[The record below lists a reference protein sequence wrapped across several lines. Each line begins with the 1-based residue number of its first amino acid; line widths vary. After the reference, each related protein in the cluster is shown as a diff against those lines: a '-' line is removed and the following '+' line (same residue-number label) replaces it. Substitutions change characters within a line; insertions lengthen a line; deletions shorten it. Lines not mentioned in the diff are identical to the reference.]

1 MPRINANCID
11 FHYLQAGSG
20 PDLVMLHGL
29 SGNLAVWHLRMVPML
44 EDRFRITTYDLRGHG
59 YSSMPPNGY
68 STRDMA
74 QDLAALLD
82 ELAIEQADL
91 LGHSYGAD
99 IALHF
104 ALLHPSRVGRLI
116 LIEPGIPA
124 LLNDRKDPT
133 WDGWRHWAEILERLS
148 GEPVPR
154 ERWTDV
160 GYMLRRSVE
169 VPIVYGPARGLPRR
183 RDRILRLMD
192 ATTISSDYEV
202 VGEMTLENLARI
214 PHPKLLIYDAG
225 SAWLSTFAILR
236 DLLPRCTPVL
246 LPSSELRHFAPLDA
260 PELIVE
266 HLTRFLAEPECTER
280 APVTTGVE
288 EEGRTV
294 RPGPVGT
301 SCPSGPWSGTA
312 GAPRR
317 TLQDGNA

>member
-1 MPRINANCID
+1 MPRINANGVD
-11 FHYLQAGSG
+11 LHYLQAGSG

-116 LIEPGIPA
+116 SSSPGYP
-124 LLNDRKDPT
+124 RCSTTGRTPP
-133 WDGWRHWAEILERLS
+133 DGWRRGRRSSS
-148 GEPVPR
+148 GFRRAVPR

-160 GYMLRRSVE
+160 GYMLRRSVGADR
-169 VPIVYGPARGLPRR
+169 VRSGRGLPWR
-183 RDRILRLMD
+183 RDRSPLMD

-202 VGEMTLENLARI
+202 VGEITLENLARI

-260 PELIVE
+260 PELVVE
-266 HLTRFLAEPECTER
+266 HLTRFLAEAECTER
-280 APVTTGVE
+280 APVTAGLE
-288 EEGRTV
+288 EARSDGA
-294 RPGPVGT
+294 VG
-301 SCPSGPWSGTA
+301 A
-312 GAPRR
+312 GGHELPE
-317 TLQDGNA
+317 